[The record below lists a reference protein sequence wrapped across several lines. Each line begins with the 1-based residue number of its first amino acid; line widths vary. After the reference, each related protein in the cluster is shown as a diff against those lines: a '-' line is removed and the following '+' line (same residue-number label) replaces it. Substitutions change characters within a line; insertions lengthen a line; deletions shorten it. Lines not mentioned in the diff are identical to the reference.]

1 MSDNELVADP
11 PPPTGAAGLRIATL
25 NLGPG
30 GLTKCQANLQTWM
43 VVHSINV
50 MHLQEVRN
58 VEAETGKKG
67 RRLEWKDIM
76 KNFPEYSLIHN
87 GRIKADRQGRIAAT
101 KVDSSLTR
109 WLNVLPI
116 NTQRGPAP
124 PCLRS
129 RVVAARLHIPGNDAV
144 TVANVWMPDSS
155 KSRSAQK
162 EAFLHLKDMVGEW
175 RGQCEHVH
183 IARDFNTTAIFTDAT
198 PAAEAIARL
207 GDRPTLQ
214 ATDSE
219 LNMWCKEHPLDVE
232 LTKDHWPQERPKG
245 QWTCQAVSTDTP
257 VGHFAN
263 SFKHDQSELAL
274 TSTYFS
280 LLNLFARMLTCITS
294 DVANR
299 YWGVCGRL
307 INDFLCS
314 LLMGV
319 FLLVFSVMT
328 YEINGYGSVIS
339 ALCAWALFLAI
350 TEGVT
355 NGVVP
360 FIEPTARPTFHCIG
374 WLLLWLA
381 LLIPLIWIP
390 GMGSMFHMFHSDS
403 GSAAKH
409 AMLFAGSWGLFLLT
423 IALDAF
429 ITVRATSNSASDRSG
444 NDGNNDAEHDDSAAM
459 PTACYIATQGP
470 HTPVTPLDDNCMC
483 PKYAHEHLSSAEST
497 LAGHYDYE
505 GQQQQVEDCA
515 EEDNIAIDATS
526 NSGGDPRQDTVT
538 SADSEGNKHD
548 KPLTPPRPHTSR
560 HAAPHYVALEI
571 SMLVLFAI
579 LHNASAEPIAMLKD
593 FDSRGVGLWAT
604 SASSAITTT
613 LDFIVFRD
621 PNHSPVNDTNLCNAF
636 NYDSDDAYPHE
647 RAFLGRFSLNNF
659 VYLTDNTANE
669 SIVFIDSSAKRSIF
683 CDVDML
689 CSLRSCSLQAVNCI
703 SGKCETTIMG
713 D

>member
-129 RVVAARLHIPGNDAV
+129 RIVAAQLHILGNNAI
-144 TVANVWMPDSS
+144 TISNVWMPDSLQS
-155 KSRSAQK
+155 SSAQK

-280 LLNLFARMLTCITS
+280 LFNLFARTLGGITS

-299 YWGVCGRL
+299 YYGVRGRL
-307 INDFLCS
+307 INNFLCS
-314 LLMGV
+314 LFMGV
-319 FLLVFSVMT
+319 FLLVFSAMT
-328 YEINGYGSVIS
+328 YEINGYGGAIG
-339 ALCAWALFLAI
+339 ALCAWALFLAM
-350 TEGVT
+350 TEGAVY
-355 NGVVP
+355 GVVP
-360 FIEPTARPTFHCIG
+360 FIEPTAVGGVAGIVGAGGNAGALACNFLMSIGQRPAFHCIG
-374 WLLLWLA
+374 WLSLWSA

-390 GMGSMFHMFHSDS
+390 GVGSMFRSDKHNAVPMPAAPVEVS
-403 GSAAKH
+403 QKEVEIAEPTKAADYSQQAPKGAYYPPTPPYPYGYPGAMPPAMMGSPPPG
-409 AMLFAGSWGLFLLT
+409 MMPPPMQMMSMPFAGGQAPFPPPP
-423 IALDAF
+423 
-429 ITVRATSNSASDRSG
+429 G
-444 NDGNNDAEHDDSAAM
+444 GYGMM
-459 PTACYIATQGP
+459 P
-470 HTPVTPLDDNCMC
+470 
-483 PKYAHEHLSSAEST
+483 
-497 LAGHYDYE
+497 
-505 GQQQQVEDCA
+505 
-515 EEDNIAIDATS
+515 
-526 NSGGDPRQDTVT
+526 
-538 SADSEGNKHD
+538 
-548 KPLTPPRPHTSR
+548 
-560 HAAPHYVALEI
+560 
-571 SMLVLFAI
+571 
-579 LHNASAEPIAMLKD
+579 
-593 FDSRGVGLWAT
+593 
-604 SASSAITTT
+604 
-613 LDFIVFRD
+613 
-621 PNHSPVNDTNLCNAF
+621 
-636 NYDSDDAYPHE
+636 
-647 RAFLGRFSLNNF
+647 
-659 VYLTDNTANE
+659 
-669 SIVFIDSSAKRSIF
+669 
-683 CDVDML
+683 
-689 CSLRSCSLQAVNCI
+689 
-703 SGKCETTIMG
+703 MG
-713 D
+713 Y